1 LGPTG
6 SEGVI
11 ISETENLQNKRSL
24 QETEITA
31 VPKTRSAECGVRI
44 VKTTTTT
51 KQNQKQK
58 QKLQIKKYKL
68 KKNVSLNE
76 LLLV

>member
-1 LGPTG
+1 MGPTG

-31 VPKTRSAECGVRI
+31 VQKRGVRI

-58 QKLQIKKYKL
+58 QKQKLQIKK
-68 KKNVSLNE
+68 NVSINE
-76 LLLV
+76 LFLV